1 MPRFARND
9 KGMFFCSFRTAYLLW
24 EYYIVYSTPL
34 KMLSLCLCSAMLDHR
49 SMKEVASN
57 TSSHTGANGF
67 HSIDY
72 IKISIFGFALAALS
86 QSLHTIILPL
96 RVLDFVTESEKA
108 TYLGILTFAGLI
120 VAMVVQPIVGAISDR
135 SGFSWGHRRP
145 YILLGAIAAMPFLAG
160 IGYGGSYAAILI
172 TWCLLQASSNT
183 AQAPYQG
190 FIPDLV
196 PGGKRGLASGV
207 KSLLEIVGGVALI
220 YPIALFM
227 DRYSTGEGS
236 SWLWLA
242 LGALGIVL
250 LGAMVATLLTVKERP
265 GVGGSQVPLLPTLY
279 KSFKID
285 AKANRDFIWFLVSRL
300 LIIMAFTTIQT
311 FALYFIKDVIGVA
324 NPAAAT
330 AKFLIVAVAGM
341 LAVVYPAGRLS
352 DKVGRLPIVVA
363 SGLLG
368 ALGILLL
375 FFFPSYGYLMLSSG
389 LVGISFGAFMS
400 TNWALATDLVAKG
413 EEARYLGLTNLATA
427 GGAALARLIGPVIDF
442 FNRYSPNLGYS
453 VMLGAC
459 FIYFLVGSSLI
470 MKIRRR

>member
-1 MPRFARND
+1 
-9 KGMFFCSFRTAYLLW
+9 
-24 EYYIVYSTPL
+24 
-34 KMLSLCLCSAMLDHR
+34 MLSAGFASAMLDYN
-49 SMKEVASN
+49 SMKRVVSN
-57 TSSHTGANGF
+57 TSTGAKGF
-67 HSIDY
+67 GRADY

-120 VAMVVQPIVGAISDR
+120 VAMAVQPIIGAISDR
-135 SGFSWGHRRP
+135 SGFSWGRRRP
-145 YILLGAIAAMPFLAG
+145 FILIGAIGTMLFLPG
-160 IGYGGSYAAILI
+160 IGFSGSYVTIFI
-172 TWCLLQASSNT
+172 TYCLLQASSNV
-183 AQAPYQG
+183 AQGPYQG

-196 PGGKRGLASGV
+196 PGEKRGLASGV

-250 LGAMVATLLTVKERP
+250 LGAMVATLLTVKEQP
-265 GVGGSQVPLLPTLY
+265 GVSGSQVPLLPTLY
-279 KSFKID
+279 RSFKID
-285 AKANRDFIWFLVSRL
+285 VKANRDFVWFLVSRL

-311 FALYFIKDVIGVA
+311 FGLYFIKDVIGVA
-324 NPAAAT
+324 NPAEVM

-341 LAVVYPAGRLS
+341 IAVAYPAGRLS
-352 DKVGRLPIVVA
+352 DKVGRRPIMVS

-375 FFFPSYGYLMLSSG
+375 FFFPSYRYLMLSSG

-400 TNWALATDLVAKG
+400 ANWALATDLVAKG

-459 FIYFLVGSSLI
+459 FIYFLIGSSLL